1 MKLLI
6 QEFVVCADQG
16 LILAILSFVEQEKN
30 PAAPTIDMTT
40 DFDRLKNPLERYGN
54 GQTDNQ
60 SVQTKIYFD
69 NLHLSP
75 LKIHVSFSMHGAK
88 ASEQLLAEYPIV
100 AFILQ
105 ILNVAEVQ
113 DVILKLNFYE
123 RKKDRFTM
131 EKLSQE
137 IGQHYLNQF
146 LKQIHVV
153 VLGLDVLG
161 NPFGV
166 VRGVAQGVE
175 SFFYEPYKGA
185 MEGPVEFLEGIAT
198 GTKYLVGSV
207 VGGAA
212 GALSKVTQATSK
224 GLATLT
230 LDHHYQNA
238 RIQRKEI
245 QSQTTPEIVASGK
258 NAVKDIVQGVKGVV
272 NKPVKGAKH
281 SGAKGFVKGLGKGF
295 LGLVGRPASG
305 IVDLTS
311 TSFKLIKKVATDE
324 QIVHRI
330 RNPRHIG
337 RDGLVRPSI
346 AHETL
351 GNYIFDQF
359 DQDQHTEHEGYIAHI
374 DSSNQPHSLL
384 FATTKLIFYLNL
396 FFLI

>member
-1 MKLLI
+1 
-6 QEFVVCADQG
+6 
-16 LILAILSFVEQEKN
+16 
-30 PAAPTIDMTT
+30 
-40 DFDRLKNPLERYGN
+40 
-54 GQTDNQ
+54 
-60 SVQTKIYFD
+60 
-69 NLHLSP
+69 
-75 LKIHVSFSMHGAK
+75 
-88 ASEQLLAEYPIV
+88 
-100 AFILQ
+100 
-105 ILNVAEVQ
+105 
-113 DVILKLNFYE
+113 
-123 RKKDRFTM
+123 
-131 EKLSQE
+131 
-137 IGQHYLNQF
+137 
-146 LKQIHVV
+146 
-153 VLGLDVLG
+153 
-161 NPFGV
+161 
-166 VRGVAQGVE
+166 
-175 SFFYEPYKGA
+175 
-185 MEGPVEFLEGIAT
+185 
-198 GTKYLVGSV
+198 
-207 VGGAA
+207 
-212 GALSKVTQATSK
+212 
-224 GLATLT
+224 LT